1 MVINKLNYFF
11 FCRIY
16 YVFFKYIFFKK
27 DISMGILCWD
37 FFVYFVNFS
46 NEYFLYILVYCVW
59 NLNLMFCR
67 FLNLILNIK
76 D

>member
-16 YVFFKYIFFKK
+16 YVFFKFIFVKK
-27 DISMGILCWD
+27 DISTGVLCWN

-59 NLNLMFCR
+59 NLNLMFSR